1 MQGDASER
9 IPILLHHCRQSVV
22 DMAVEPPKTT
32 EHSNDVYMLA
42 PTVFRTAASG
52 NLPREAG
59 DTETEIW
66 RMCQIFSAAAGVD
79 STRFVNKPL
88 SLNRPLIDKV
98 QRIPKRAFAGSQ
110 GLHVRE
116 CFLCKFTEDVAGWH
130 LKKELTTQLCHNS
143 CCVVP
148 TNTMRNVARQILCD
162 SIGSS

>member
-32 EHSNDVYMLA
+32 EHPNDVYMLA

-52 NLPREAG
+52 NLPRG

-88 SLNRPLIDKV
+88 SLNRPLIDKG
-98 QRIPKRAFAGSQ
+98 AAYSEAGF
-110 GLHVRE
+110 R
-116 CFLCKFTEDVAGWH
+116 
-130 LKKELTTQLCHNS
+130 
-143 CCVVP
+143 
-148 TNTMRNVARQILCD
+148 RQPR
-162 SIGSS
+162 SSRPGMLPLQVH